1 VTTLTPEPTE
11 AERQSAREFLGGP
24 LLAYIKAP
32 FADANPSRIKTDA
45 ENLARLLSSVRSEAR
60 RTAIEEATGK
70 LDRRADYLRDAFND
84 MDRAIELR
92 GQAAVLRSLI
102 ELPATEVK

>member
-11 AERQSAREFLGGP
+11 ADLRKAREWLSKRFGRDDYDSTDVRT
-24 LLAYIKAP
+24 LA
-32 FADANPSRIKTDA
+32 DM
-45 ENLARLLSSVRSEAR
+45 LASVRSEAR